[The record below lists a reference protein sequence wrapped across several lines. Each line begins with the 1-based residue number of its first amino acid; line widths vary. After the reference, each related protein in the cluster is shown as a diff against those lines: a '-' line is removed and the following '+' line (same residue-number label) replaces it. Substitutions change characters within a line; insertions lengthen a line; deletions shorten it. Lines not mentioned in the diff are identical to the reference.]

1 MQQNAIAINHSA
13 DYSGAMITGSQIR
26 AARALLGWTT
36 QQLSDESGVHYTT
49 ISRIEQID
57 GEPSTRTSTLRAL
70 RIAFERGGVIFLET
84 GSTREGGPG
93 VRLKS

>member
-1 MQQNAIAINHSA
+1 MQETTIAINHRA
-13 DYSGAMITGSQIR
+13 DYTRAMITGSQIR

-36 QQLSDESGVHYTT
+36 QYLADQSGIHFAT
-49 ISRIEQID
+49 INRIEQQD
-57 GEPSTRTSTLRAL
+57 GYPATRTNTLHA
-70 RIAFERGGVIFLET
+70 IQSAFERGGVIFLET

>member
-1 MQQNAIAINHSA
+1 MQQNAIAINHRA

-36 QQLSDESGVHYTT
+36 QHLADQSGIHFAT
-49 ISRIEQID
+49 ISRIEQQD
-57 GEPSTRTSTLRAL
+57 GTPSTRTNTLRSLQSAL
-70 RIAFERGGVIFLET
+70 ESGGVIFLET
-84 GSTREGGPG
+84 GSTRDGGPG